1 MNTHIYIFSLYI
13 YICIIIHDVLRRFIA
28 YFCPQG
34 LESPYQCMCSCR
46 PLAAGCKYEM
56 EVLPSGWDKSS
67 IIFRRNHPTISE
79 SLARACSHIRSM
91 MSCSASLKFFR
102 RIAWTFRSLQL
113 VDLQVLFGLKRFTKL
128 ICFQL
133 LPTQC
138 SKVMAS
144 ELRLEY
150 DHFDYREQRVRFWLC
165 DWSNA
170 RCGM

>member
-1 MNTHIYIFSLYI
+1 
-13 YICIIIHDVLRRFIA
+13 
-28 YFCPQG
+28 
-34 LESPYQCMCSCR
+34 
-46 PLAAGCKYEM
+46 
-56 EVLPSGWDKSS
+56 
-67 IIFRRNHPTISE
+67 
-79 SLARACSHIRSM
+79 M